1 MQLSK
6 DYFKIEIKYLFH
18 VKFAKCFIERYIYVI
33 LTIAIQ
39 CSLLHLRV
47 YVGFVRVNQ
56 IGKMR
61 RGFMY
66 VSLEG
71 HRSHRMRNT
80 EKRKRV
86 WMQFAAVDRD
96 DRAERR

>member
-1 MQLSK
+1 MFNFTKYSIKFNLS
-6 DYFKIEIKYLFH
+6 YVVVKIASQRFFVIF
-18 VKFAKCFIERYIYVI
+18 VDSRQFA
-33 LTIAIQ
+33 
-39 CSLLHLRV
+39 
-47 YVGFVRVNQ
+47 RVNQ

-61 RGFMY
+61 RGFAD

-71 HRSHRMRNT
+71 RRSHRMRNT

>member
-6 DYFKIEIKYLFH
+6 DIYFTFNLRNILWNVVYT
-18 VKFAKCFIERYIYVI
+18 YIV

-61 RGFMY
+61 RGFTY

>member
-1 MQLSK
+1 MSN
-6 DYFKIEIKYLFH
+6 
-18 VKFAKCFIERYIYVI
+18 FAKYSTKFNLSYIVAK
-33 LTIAIQ
+33 IAIQ
-39 CSLLHLRV
+39 RFSLYLW
-47 YVGFVRVNQ
+47 VRVNLCEL
-56 IGKMR
+56 IKSEKMR
-61 RGFMY
+61 RGFAD

-71 HRSHRMRNT
+71 RRSHRMRNT